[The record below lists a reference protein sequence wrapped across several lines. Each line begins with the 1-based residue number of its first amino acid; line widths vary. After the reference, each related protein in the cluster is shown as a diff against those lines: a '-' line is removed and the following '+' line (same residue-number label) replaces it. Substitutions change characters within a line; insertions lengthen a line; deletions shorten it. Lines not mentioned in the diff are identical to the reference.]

1 MKTLTRLAKEIF
13 LLQRFQIHALMLLL
27 MFSLTSCFQKF
38 YKTNTVSTTDSAT
51 LHKLVDENK
60 TFILHTPD
68 ETFSL
73 KNATVSADVFGG
85 DKEVLLPVYEKHLN
99 ALPNSPNRLK
109 MKESGVVLNEVHL
122 YTRSSFPA
130 GSKVN
135 LDINQIYRIDV
146 YDFDKKATRDSRTV
160 SIVGI
165 TVGVGAIVGTVA
177 IVASSMDHMF
187 DNTTFVMHF

>member
-1 MKTLTRLAKEIF
+1 MKTLTRLLNEFF
-13 LLQRFQIHALMLLL
+13 LLQRFQIHALMLLM

-60 TFILHTPD
+60 TFIVHSPYDVFTV
-68 ETFSL
+68 

-85 DKEVLLPVYEKHLN
+85 DKEDLLPENEKHLN
-99 ALPNSPNRLK
+99 ASTNDPNHLK

-130 GSKVN
+130 SGKVN

-146 YDFDKKATRDSRTV
+146 YGFDKKATGDSRTL

-165 TVGVGAIVGTVA
+165 GLGAGAIVGGVA
-177 IVASSMDHMF
+177 LIASSMDHMF
-187 DNTTFVMHF
+187 DNTTFTMHF